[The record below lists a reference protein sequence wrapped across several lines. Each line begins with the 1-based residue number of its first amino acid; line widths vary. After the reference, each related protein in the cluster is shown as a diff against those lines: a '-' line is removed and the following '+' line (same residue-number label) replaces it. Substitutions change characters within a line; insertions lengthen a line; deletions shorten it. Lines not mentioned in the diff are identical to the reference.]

1 MIPWEHLAAAQIPD
15 GGELRLMR
23 RGAELS
29 IMSGSTE
36 LMNSRLSGSEKAL
49 ASLAIE
55 RLGGRSKPQILI
67 GGLGMGFTLRAALA
81 DLPKEAAVVVAELV
95 PAVVA
100 WARGPMA
107 GLFEGCL
114 DDPRVSV
121 READVAL
128 VIGEARGG
136 FDAILLDVDN
146 GPGGLNREANDG
158 LYSPAGLAAAKRALR
173 PGGVLA
179 VWSGG
184 RDDGF
189 TRRLRSAGYAAE
201 EVQVRATGGKRG
213 ARHVIWLATPR

>member
-1 MIPWEHLAAAQIPD
+1 MIPWEHLDSAKIPD

-36 LMNSRLSGSEKAL
+36 LMNSRLNGSEKAL
-49 ASLAIE
+49 ATLAIA
-55 RLGGRSKPQILI
+55 RLAGRARPQVLI

-81 DLPKEAAVVVAELV
+81 ELPKDAAVVVAELV

-114 DDPRVSV
+114 DDPRVTV
-121 READVAL
+121 READVAA
-128 VIGEARGG
+128 VIGAARAS

-146 GPGGLNREANDG
+146 GPGGLNRDANDK
-158 LYSPAGLAAAKRALR
+158 LYSIGGLNAAKRTLKPR
-173 PGGVLA
+173 GVLA

-184 RDDGF
+184 RDDSF
-189 TRRLRSAGYAAE
+189 TRRLGSAGYAAE
-201 EVQVRATGGKRG
+201 EVGVRATGGKRG